1 MKNKYCRLSFMMML
15 QVFITTAFSQELYV
29 FSEPASNVPAKSIG
43 LKYSKKA
50 IKETVF
56 GHSHTSNRHML
67 ETQFGLNKK
76 WAIRPSITFS
86 DMYTERKMKFE
97 SVGFNVKYRFLS
109 IDDVHKHFRVAY
121 FLKGI
126 ISTNNL
132 RYEELTA
139 EGDQTAI
146 ETGFIFTQ
154 LIHKLAIS
162 ATAGLNEVVDEERWA
177 KLAGPRNYG
186 LESFNYSLSAGYLL
200 FPRKYTS
207 FNQPNFN
214 IYCEFLGSR
223 GLDRHVSFLDIAPA
237 LQVIVRS
244 NTKVNFGY
252 RFQVAGQMNRMSSTG
267 FVFSFEK
274 TFLNALKKKVS

>member
-1 MKNKYCRLSFMMML
+1 M
-15 QVFITTAFSQELYV
+15 
-29 FSEPASNVPAKSIG
+29 PAKSVG
-43 LKYSKKA
+43 LKYSKKS

-56 GHSHTSNRHML
+56 GHSHISNRHML
-67 ETQFGLNKK
+67 ETQFGLNKM
-76 WAIRPSITFS
+76 WAIHPLITFS

-97 SVGFNVKYRFLS
+97 SVGLNVKYRFLS
-109 IDDVHKHFRVAY
+109 LDEVHKHFRAAY
-121 FLKGI
+121 FFKGI
-126 ISTNNL
+126 LSTNDL
-132 RYEELTA
+132 QYQELTS

-162 ATAGLNEVVDEERWA
+162 ATVGINEVMDEERWDKFA
-177 KLAGPRNYG
+177 AFKSYG
-186 LESFNYSLSAGYLL
+186 FQNFNYSLSAGYLL

-214 IYCEFLGSR
+214 IYCELLGAR
-223 GLDRHVSFLDIAPA
+223 GLDRAVSYVDLAPA
-237 LQVIVRS
+237 VQVIVRS

-252 RFQVAGQMNRMSSTG
+252 RFQIAGQMNRMATSG

-274 TFLNALKKKVS
+274 TFLNALKKRNL